1 MLFCSIG
8 KLRHNAHVHLEK
20 VFLELEQSEAQK
32 KELKKNLEQS
42 EMQLKIWV
50 LTILSDRW
58 SQLLKFK

>member
-1 MLFCSIG
+1 MSFCSIG

-42 EMQLKIWV
+42 EMQLQILV
-50 LTILSDRW
+50 LTTIIDRW
-58 SQLLKFK
+58 SRSLKFK

>member
-20 VFLELEQSEAQK
+20 VFLELQQSEAQ

-50 LTILSDRW
+50 LTILIDRW